1 MASTAPNDLRF
12 SALLGRGGCFILGG
26 PGSGGCKDK
35 WDAIAQVLDL
45 LVRSGRV
52 PAARRDAIHASLV
65 EREKSLS
72 TGMEGGIALPHAA
85 VDGLEELL
93 TGLVVFREP
102 LPFQSIDGSPVRIL
116 VMLLIPKERRF
127 AYLPVLSDAARLLS
141 RKDVREKLIQVCAS
155 AGVRASGEAIP
166 ELYDA
171 LLAAEAEAGAAK

>member
-1 MASTAPNDLRF
+1 MTSTAPNDLRF
-12 SALLGRGGCFILGG
+12 SALLGRGGCFILEGA
-26 PGSGGCKDK
+26 GSGGCKDK
-35 WDAIAQVLDL
+35 WDAIARVLDL
-45 LVRSGRV
+45 LVKNGRV
-52 PAARRDAIHASLV
+52 PAARRDAIHASLI

-85 VDGLEELL
+85 VDGLDELL

-127 AYLPVLSDAARLLS
+127 AYLRVLSDAARLLS
-141 RKDVREKLIQVCAS
+141 RQEVRERLIQVCAMT
-155 AGVRASGEAIP
+155 GGRAPGEAVP

-171 LLAAEAEAGAAK
+171 LLAAESSAGAAK